1 MPTSK
6 QVPAKKPSKKA
17 PSSGSDPKSKSI
29 VKKKMAEVMDEFKH
43 KQLTSGSTGEKV
55 RNPKQA
61 IAIGLSE
68 ARKAGAKIPPAPGK
82 KAVAK
87 KRSSK

>member
-1 MPTSK
+1 MPT
-6 QVPAKKPSKKA
+6 KKPSKKA
-17 PSSGSDPKSKSI
+17 PSSGSDPRSKSI

-55 RNPKQA
+55 RNPRQA

-68 ARKAGAKIPPAPGK
+68 ARRAGAKIPPAPGK
-82 KAVAK
+82 KKASAK
-87 KRSSK
+87 KSVASKTK